1 MFCNVHKTSKS
12 IKMYQMFLMP
22 SEVIVVVEYILLTL
36 EYSKFLLIYLL
47 NVYINLI
54 IIIVFGMF
62 IKIQNVMECYYF
74 IRSYLSYRVYILLS

>member
-1 MFCNVHKTSKS
+1 
-12 IKMYQMFLMP
+12 MYQMFLMP